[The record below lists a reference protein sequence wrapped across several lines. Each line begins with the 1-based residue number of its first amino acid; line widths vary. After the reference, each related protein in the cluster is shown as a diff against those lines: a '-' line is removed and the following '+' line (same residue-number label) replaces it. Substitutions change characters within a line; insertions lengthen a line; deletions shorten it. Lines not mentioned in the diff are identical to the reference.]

1 MPTNQMQT
9 YGDAFGEREALPRID
24 SPLGRSFGAE
34 EPAPDGAFAGAD
46 DPALGVDA
54 LPLDGPFGT
63 GTPTKSPPLDGA
75 PRAEGGASP
84 DVSGAE

>member
-1 MPTNQMQT
+1 MPTNQIQT

-24 SPLGRSFGAE
+24 SPLGRPFGAE
-34 EPAPDGAFAGAD
+34 EAAPDGALTGAD
-46 DPALGVDA
+46 DPTLGLGA

-63 GTPTKSPPLDGA
+63 GTPTKSPPPDGA
-75 PRAEGGASP
+75 PRTEGGALP